1 LFFSSRAHITEEIIK
16 AIIKPG
22 DLEGDLLTE
31 ERVNLKRPDMYRVV
45 LLNDDYTPRD
55 FVVWILMR
63 VFYKGE
69 TESTRIMLD
78 THTSG
83 KSTIGVYTYDVAT
96 TKIAQVD
103 KIAKQYEHPLTCILE
118 VESGG
123 EEE

>member
-1 LFFSSRAHITEEIIK
+1 MEEK
-16 AIIKPG
+16 IIKPG
-22 DLEGDLLTE
+22 DLEGDLLTQE
-31 ERVNLKRPDMYRVV
+31 KINLKRPDMYRVV

-69 TESTRIMLD
+69 TESSRIMLEA
-78 THTSG
+78 HTAG
-83 KSTIGVYTYDVAT
+83 KSSVGVYTYDEAT

-123 EEE
+123 EQE